1 MINTACVNLLKIRDY
16 ETRRMLERQIWWEL
30 MHQLWAEVS
39 YPVSDKVGYFR
50 IHVHLK
56 KQTFEY
62 SND

>member
-1 MINTACVNLLKIRDY
+1 MINTDCVNLLKITDY
-16 ETRRMLERQIWWEL
+16 QTRSMLEHQISWKPI
-30 MHQLWAEVS
+30 HQLWAEVS

-62 SND
+62 FND